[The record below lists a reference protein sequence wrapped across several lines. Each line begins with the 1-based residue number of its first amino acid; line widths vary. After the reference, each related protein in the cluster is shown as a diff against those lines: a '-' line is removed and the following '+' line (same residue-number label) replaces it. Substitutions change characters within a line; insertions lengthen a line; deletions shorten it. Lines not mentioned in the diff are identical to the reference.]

1 MQKHRIEPID
11 PPAEPA
17 AKPRGL
23 TDGRRQQPY
32 DHEGATSSDQESFGG
47 GGDYRGELDLGG
59 FSDQDFGSQGYS
71 GQGYGDRSYGD
82 PDYGGQT
89 FARRTGD
96 EAGADTDA
104 GAAPGEV
111 EASIRRSGNAPGED
125 GVDDGVDE
133 SGTAAEGPGLPAPT
147 REP

>member
-1 MQKHRIEPID
+1 MPKTTIDAPIEAGALPD
-11 PPAEPA
+11 AP
-17 AKPRGL
+17 
-23 TDGRRQQPY
+23 RQQPY
-32 DHEGATSSDQESFGG
+32 DREGATSFEQESFGG
-47 GGDYRGELDLGG
+47 GGEYRGEVDLGG

-96 EAGADTDA
+96 ADVDA
-104 GAAPGEV
+104 DAADGAAPGEV
-111 EASIRRSGNAPGED
+111 EASIRRSGAAIGDD

-133 SGTAAEGPGLPAPT
+133 SGTGDAAT
-147 REP
+147 NREP